1 MKELKVSEPVAE
13 EIKKEDN
20 KIGVDFNQNTEVK
33 ELKNT
38 SVNTSVKIMN

>member
-1 MKELKVSEPVAE
+1 MKELKVTEPE
-13 EIKKEDN
+13 EIKNDD

-38 SVNTSVKIMN
+38 SVNTSAKIMS